1 MTTTDYNINSSAYRL
16 DQRRPQPRCDRCN
29 ARPAARRILTNEGR
43 RYASENV
50 CTACQEAK

>member
-1 MTTTDYNINSSAYRL
+1 MTTTDYNVNSAAYRL

-50 CTACQEAK
+50 CAACQEAK